1 MPMFHVKHGGAT
13 RRILSISGMVSRET
27 SKLIQ
32 RPQTWL
38 VSVSRE
44 DQDSWHVFSD
54 LPPVGVDGFSQR
66 LNKLHQSSQQLV
78 GEGSHTP
85 KPSPT
90 HHVSRETSTNSWS
103 NEAHSVVGKCGSASQ
118 GINTHNHFLGVRKSR
133 LDDTF
138 FLTPTIGFPNAEW
151 TSKTRC
157 FTWNLEAYS
166 AARKIHPHQQVE
178 NQREHTI

>member
-1 MPMFHVKHGGAT
+1 MLSTKHDCRCGEYCLWKCRCFTWNMAGRREGFFPLAEWFHVK
-13 RRILSISGMVSRET
+13 
-27 SKLIQ
+27 
-32 RPQTWL
+32 
-38 VSVSRE
+38 
-44 DQDSWHVFSD
+44 
-54 LPPVGVDGFSQR
+54 
-66 LNKLHQSSQQLV
+66 HQSSQQLV